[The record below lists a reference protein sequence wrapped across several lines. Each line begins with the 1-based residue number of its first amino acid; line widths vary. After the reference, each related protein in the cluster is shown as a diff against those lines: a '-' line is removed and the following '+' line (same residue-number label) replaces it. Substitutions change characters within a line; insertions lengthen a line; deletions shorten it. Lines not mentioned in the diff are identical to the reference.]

1 MDVTPTRSLSVY
13 IYDSWPMFWNRV
25 VSTFIGT
32 ELEIFGTALS
42 LILMLVSLIA
52 RLVDLEFF
60 SSNFHCVDVVHDSDF
75 LTMKPLQKSF
85 HMVLFVS
92 RNNFYRSMLPQGYNS
107 ISYSPG
113 IGSLGK

>member
-32 ELEIFGTALS
+32 ELEIFGIAL
-42 LILMLVSLIA
+42 LLMLVLVSLIV

-60 SSNFHCVDVVHDSDF
+60 SSNFQCVDMVHDSDF
-75 LTMKPLQKSF
+75 LTMKPLQKF
-85 HMVLFVS
+85 LHMVLFVS
-92 RNNFYRSMLPQGYNS
+92 HNNFYGSMLPQRYNS

>member
-32 ELEIFGTALS
+32 ELEIFGIAL
-42 LILMLVSLIA
+42 LLMLMLVSLIV

-60 SSNFHCVDVVHDSDF
+60 SSNFQCVDVVHDSDF
-75 LTMKPLQKSF
+75 LTLKPLQKF
-85 HMVLFVS
+85 LHMVLFVS
-92 RNNFYRSMLPQGYNS
+92 HNNFYGSMLPQRYNS

>member
-32 ELEIFGTALS
+32 ELEIFGIAL
-42 LILMLVSLIA
+42 LLMLMLVSLIV

-60 SSNFHCVDVVHDSDF
+60 SSNFQCVDMVHDSDF
-75 LTMKPLQKSF
+75 LTLKPLQKF
-85 HMVLFVS
+85 LHMVLFVS
-92 RNNFYRSMLPQGYNS
+92 HNNFYGSMLPQRYNS

>member
-32 ELEIFGTALS
+32 ELEIFGIAL
-42 LILMLVSLIA
+42 LLMLMLVSLIV

-60 SSNFHCVDVVHDSDF
+60 SSNFQCVDMVHDSDF
-75 LTMKPLQKSF
+75 LTMKPLQKF
-85 HMVLFVS
+85 LHMVLFVS
-92 RNNFYRSMLPQGYNS
+92 HNNFYGSMLPQRYNS